1 MHGLGLRV
9 IVDLLPN
16 RSSGQHEQ
24 ALAEG
29 PGSPLRARYHF
40 RDDCGPD
47 TAVWWSIRS

>member
-1 MHGLGLRV
+1 MVVGLV
-9 IVDLLPN
+9 PN
-16 RSSGQHEQ
+16 YSSGQREWFRQ

-40 RDDCGPD
+40 RDGCGPD